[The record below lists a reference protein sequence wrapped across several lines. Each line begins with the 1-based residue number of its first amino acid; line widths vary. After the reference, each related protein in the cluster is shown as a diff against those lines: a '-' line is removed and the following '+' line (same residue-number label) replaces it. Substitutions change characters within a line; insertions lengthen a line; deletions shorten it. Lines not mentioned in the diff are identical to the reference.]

1 MSLINQML
9 RDLESGAG
17 SHAAK
22 PAFLRAAPAV
32 RRRRW
37 SLADWLLA
45 GAGLSVAV
53 ISIVLAA
60 WSFLRPAPASKTA
73 PAPAVNQAAP
83 AASPATPSP
92 APPVA
97 PASAAPAAA
106 MPPIAP
112 LAVPQPA
119 SPAVA
124 ASVSDSEKKKP

>member
-45 GAGLSVAV
+45 GAGLSVAG
-53 ISIVLAA
+53 ISIVLVA
-60 WSFLRPAPASKTA
+60 WSFLRPAPASKA
-73 PAPAVNQAAP
+73 VPAPAVKQAAP
-83 AASPATPSP
+83 AAAAP
-92 APPVA
+92 APTTT
-97 PASAAPAAA
+97 AAPAAA
-106 MPPIAP
+106 MPPITP
-112 LAVPQPA
+112 LAEAQPA
-119 SPAVA
+119 SPAP
-124 ASVSDSEKKKP
+124 ASKDDSEKKKP